1 MNIRFVSICF
11 LVLVLLNSAMGSVL
25 AATLCPHV
33 SGAMSCCSAEPSKQ
47 HEHTDGMQMDG
58 MQAEAPSTSTAQ
70 EQSATS
76 VGEPRTICSHCITHS
91 KAVSV
96 PVFLREADHKNA
108 QVGAAAPKSFAQ
120 ALVPFTASVHLISV
134 RSHAPPGPR
143 NPRYIL
149 LSVFRI

>member
-1 MNIRFVSICF
+1 
-11 LVLVLLNSAMGSVL
+11 
-25 AATLCPHV
+25 
-33 SGAMSCCSAEPSKQ
+33 
-47 HEHTDGMQMDG
+47 MQMED
-58 MQAEAPSTSTAQ
+58 MQAEALPTSSAQ
-70 EQSATS
+70 EQGATS
-76 VGEPRTICSHCITHS
+76 VGETRTSCSHCITHS

-96 PVFLREADHKNA
+96 PVFLREADHKRG
-108 QVGAAAPKSFAQ
+108 QVSAAAPVSFAQ